1 VRNRATAGLSIL
13 LVVIGLAV
21 IARTLAAGVGGG
33 LGLLLGGMLVA
44 AGALRFYL
52 ANLFRSRPG
61 KARPAQKDDSR

>member
-13 LVVIGLAV
+13 LVVLGLAV

-52 ANLFRSRPG
+52 ANPFRSRPG

>member
-13 LVVIGLAV
+13 LVVLGLAV

-44 AGALRFYL
+44 AGALRYYL
-52 ANLFRSRPG
+52 TTR
-61 KARPAQKDDSR
+61 